1 LGVVLIHTGPVP
13 VPIHLPCCQCQP
25 VLSSCWPKQLANGKL
40 VGVLHITRGLW
51 LFSPAGL
58 LSASAGVVLLQF
70 RVGLGL
76 VLGFYSNCLGLWLLV
91 LPNVRPVRLAY
102 QPPGNSTFL
111 SQQTSHQQSAS
122 STFLSEQISTSHQ
135 PPAKRTVSLF
145 WCSSMFFF
153 VVLYCRLVG
162 PFCGS
167 ID

>member
-91 LPNVRPVRLAY
+91 LPD
-102 QPPGNSTFL
+102 
-111 SQQTSHQQSAS
+111 
-122 STFLSEQISTSHQ
+122 
-135 PPAKRTVSLF
+135 
-145 WCSSMFFF
+145 
-153 VVLYCRLVG
+153 VVLVLIYVFFLLLCCIADL
-162 PFCGS
+162 
-167 ID
+167 